1 MVLMK
6 NCTSPIPQ
14 HSYQP
19 VGEIKPARASESH
32 SPATIYQCKCG
43 KTITVETVKYGDV
56 IR

>member
-1 MVLMK
+1 MK